1 MALEL
6 AVGRPDLVRALV
18 LVAAAL
24 PEVDWSREVRA
35 FGAAEDDAMAA
46 QDLDAATEL
55 NLRMWVDGPHRTATE
70 VDPAVRAAVAEM
82 QRRALELQAPHW
94 DVLEE
99 EMLVPEIAQRLGAV
113 QVPTLV
119 VVGEG
124 DVDDFQRLATRL
136 ADEIPGARL
145 HTIPAVAH
153 VPNLEQPLAFDA
165 VVLGFL
171 DVALR

>member
-1 MALEL
+1 
-6 AVGRPDLVRALV
+6 
-18 LVAAAL
+18 
-24 PEVDWSREVRA
+24 
-35 FGAAEDDAMAA
+35 
-46 QDLDAATEL
+46 
-55 NLRMWVDGPHRTATE
+55 
-70 VDPAVRAAVAEM
+70 
-82 QRRALELQAPHW
+82 
-94 DVLEE
+94 VLEE
-99 EMLVPEIAQRLGAV
+99 EMLVPEIAQRLGAA